1 MNRLVTIMLAILL
14 VVVPFQGI
22 QAEGAEYYENPPL
35 KVIDQYLTEAA
46 LKHDVPPEIVKAVA
60 MKESDWQ
67 QFENGKPKIGND
79 GAGIG
84 IMQITNDS
92 RFDLNR
98 LRTEIEFNIDAGVQ
112 ILNEKFS
119 ALNYN
124 EKLPTINNNDRH
136 ILESWYFAVLAYNGK
151 VQKNSPIV
159 KATGETNATAYQEI
173 VYRYIEEKNPGMGV
187 YPLPFD
193 FKADDFTY
201 SGAPDYRL
209 FFEEDHYEVS
219 DHLLTES
226 KYFFKP
232 KDVVFSA
239 KAANIRTAPTQD
251 SKAVKTLPKG
261 VSEPLT
267 ILEDFKYDQ
276 SKEPEKFN
284 DYRQYVWYKVQ
295 AKDGTVGYTSSHE
308 LKHIASRLSG
318 SGRYETA
325 AAISQEGWEE
335 GANTVVLAKG
345 FDFPDAL
352 AGTPL
357 AYQLDAPMLL
367 TATDNLPTAT
377 RNEIKRLKA
386 KKAILLGSTA
396 AIGPEVQKQLEDMDL
411 EVLRYGGSH
420 RFATAIKIA
429 KELPVKGD
437 TAILAYGFNFPDA
450 LSIAAYAARNNFP
463 IFLTDKST
471 LNTATLNELKKYKRT
486 IVVGSEDVINS
497 KILSDIPNKT
507 RYGGNDRFAT
517 NADIV
522 SKLPL
527 GTEKAYIANGMGFA
541 DALTGAVLAAK
552 NNAPLLLSNSDKIP
566 WAVRNTIIQQ
576 DYNHYTLLGGNDV
589 MNIQY
594 ELAELIK

>member
-14 VVVPFQGI
+14 IVVPFQGI

-35 KVIDQYLTEAA
+35 KVIDQYLTDAA
-46 LKHDVPPEIVKAVA
+46 LKHDVPPEIVKAIA
-60 MKESDWQ
+60 MKESDWE

-84 IMQITNDS
+84 IMQITNDP
-92 RFDLNR
+92 RFDINR
-98 LRTEIEFNIDAGVQ
+98 LRTDIKFNIDAGVQ

-119 ALNYN
+119 ALNDN
-124 EKLPTINNNDRH
+124 EQLPTINNNDRH

-159 KATGETNATAYQEI
+159 KATGETNDEAYQEI
-173 VYRYIEEKNPGMGV
+173 VYSYIEEKHPGMGV

-193 FKADDFTY
+193 FKAEDFTY
-201 SGAPDYRL
+201 SGWPNYRL
-209 FFEEDHYEVS
+209 SFEKDHYEVP

-239 KAANIRTAPTQD
+239 KAANIRTEPTQD

-261 VSEPLT
+261 VSEPVT

-276 SKEPEKFN
+276 SKEPAKFD
-284 DYRQYVWYKVQ
+284 DYDQFIWYKVK

-318 SGRYETA
+318 PGRYETA
-325 AAISQEGWEE
+325 AAISQEGWER
-335 GANTVVLAKG
+335 GADTVVLATG
-345 FDFPDAL
+345 IDFPDAL

-367 TATDNLPTAT
+367 TETDKLPFATEREIINLGA
-377 RNEIKRLKA
+377 KR
-386 KKAILLGSTA
+386 AILLGSTS
-396 AIGPEVQKQLEDMDL
+396 AISDKVRDQLRDMGL
-411 EVLRYGGSH
+411 KVERYGGSH
-420 RFATAIKIA
+420 RFATAITIA
-429 KELPVKGD
+429 EKLPVKGD
-437 TAILAYGFNFPDA
+437 TAILANGRNFPDA
-450 LSIAAYAARNNFP
+450 LSIAAYAARNNYP

-471 LNTATLNELKKYKRT
+471 LNAATFNELKKYKHT
-486 IVVGSEDVINS
+486 IVVGSEDVINQ
-497 KILSDIPNKT
+497 KILSGLPDVT
-507 RYGGNDRFAT
+507 RYGGSDRYAT

-522 SKLPL
+522 SRLPL
-527 GTEKAYIANGMGFA
+527 GKEKAYIANGERFA

-552 NNAPLLLSNSDKIP
+552 NNAPLLLSNADNIP
-566 WAVRNTIIQQ
+566 WAVHNTMIKQ

-594 ELAELIK
+594 ELAELIR